1 MDASAI
7 WQLIAAIGTV
17 AGVWFASRHD
27 ARQARTELQKS
38 VENAINPKLE
48 ILANSVA
55 AVGAWLGRVEGRLG
69 QVEVDVGALKADVAF
84 IRGRQEERDK
94 TAAPSAS

>member
-1 MDASAI
+1 MLPLSGNRSPPPAPWPACGSLPDTTPDKPGPS
-7 WQLIAAIGTV
+7 
-17 AGVWFASRHD
+17 FK
-27 ARQARTELQKS
+27 KS

-48 ILANSVA
+48 ILASSVA
-55 AVGAWLGRVEGRLG
+55 AVEARLGRVEGRLG

>member
-1 MDASAI
+1 MDAPAI
-7 WQLIAAIGTV
+7 WQPIAATGTV

-27 ARQARTELQKS
+27 PRQARTELQKS

-48 ILANSVA
+48 ILASSVA
-55 AVGAWLGRVEGRLG
+55 AVEARLGRVEGRLG
-69 QVEVDVGALKADVAF
+69 RVEVDGGALKADVAF